1 MPEIGRK
8 QRAKKNEAT
17 LYDSEDLYGFWI
29 NPVSTDSIINLSVDY
44 WGGLADY
51 EWKIISIE
59 MNKLIVLRL
68 KEEYHST

>member
-1 MPEIGRK
+1 
-8 QRAKKNEAT
+8 
-17 LYDSEDLYGFWI
+17 LYGFWI
-29 NPVSTDSIINLSVDY
+29 NPVSTDSIINVSVDY

-59 MNKLIVLRL
+59 MNKLTVLKL